1 MMGIFTREKTVV
13 NCAPAYMVEIA
24 QLVVMRRHDVCCRST
39 GRSSDELKPCVKLH
53 RR

>member
-39 GRSSDELKPCVKLH
+39 EGVEDEVKSVL
-53 RR
+53 